1 MTPSSQTPYFT
12 RAGLLDGAVA
22 MTPIVLS
29 QTAFGVVFGTFAAQK
44 GLTFI
49 ETVTMSGAVYGGLS
63 QVVGLQGWPTDFTVS
78 AQFALMLAT
87 FAVNLRFF
95 LMSLT
100 FRPWLGALPPW
111 QVYPTLLFITDANWL
126 RTMRYRDEGGNDVSF
141 FLGGGLLLWVTWVL
155 ATGVGFLFSS
165 WMTNPKAFG
174 VDLLI
179 PAFFAS
185 LLIPAWKGMRQAL
198 PWLVSGLVALA
209 VHHVVGGYWYIIA
222 GAVAGT
228 IAAGIIDDK

>member
-1 MTPSSQTPYFT
+1 MTPSSQTPTFT
-12 RAGLLDGAVA
+12 RAALFDGAVA

-29 QTAFGVVFGTFAAQK
+29 QTAFGIVFGTFAAQK

-63 QVVGLQGWPTDFTVS
+63 QVVGLQGWPTDFTLS
-78 AQFALMLAT
+78 ALFALMLAT

-100 FRPWLGALPPW
+100 FRPWLGGLPAW
-111 QVYPTLLFITDANWL
+111 KVYPTLLFITDANWL
-126 RTMRYRDEGGNDVSF
+126 RTMRYRDEGGNDVCF
-141 FLGGGLLLWVTWVL
+141 FLGGGILLYVTWML
-155 ATGVGFLFSS
+155 ATGLGFVFSA
-165 WMTNPKAFG
+165 WMTNPKAYG
-174 VDLLI
+174 IDLLI

-185 LLIPAWKGMRQAL
+185 LLIPAWKGPRHAV
-198 PWLVSGLVALA
+198 PWLVSGLVAVA

-222 GAVAGT
+222 GAISGT
-228 IAAGIIDDK
+228 IAAGLFDDK